1 MTKTELKILTT
12 LGRAGY
18 VLVYPNT
25 VEKRIA
31 YRLAEVM
38 DLIEREQLD
47 QDGKVC
53 YTYRL
58 TDEAI
63 SNHTLKFNKSASL
76 SAWNA

>member
-1 MTKTELKILTT
+1 MTKTELNILTT

-25 VEKRIA
+25 IEKRTA
-31 YRLAEVM
+31 LRLAKVM

-63 SNHTLKFNKSASL
+63 TNHTLKFNKSASF
-76 SAWNA
+76 SAWSV